1 MIAKKL
7 LDNVSGGAAIEF
19 AFTAPVFLLGLLGTF
34 QLGMWIWTQ
43 VGLQHGAEMAARCA
57 TINPAVCGSPAAIQ
71 QFAVA
76 QAFGLNLP
84 ASTFSFSQSPCG
96 NLVSASYAF
105 PNFAP
110 YLNLPSLNIRASS
123 CFPV

>member
-1 MIAKKL
+1 MISRKL
-7 LDNVSGGAAIEF
+7 IDNVSGVAALEF
-19 AFTAPVFLLGLLGTF
+19 AFTAPVFLLGLLATF
-34 QLGMWIWTQ
+34 QLGMWMWTQ

-57 TINPAVCGSPAAIQ
+57 TINPAVCGSLAAIQ
-71 QFAVA
+71 QFAVS

-84 ASTFSFSQSPCG
+84 ASTFSFNQSPCG